1 MFITYT
7 NSKEYVLNA
16 ANGTFLGNLKFESW
30 HSYKASLTTQFA
42 EFYDIKTKGFWG
54 TTVVVMRNDN
64 EFAEL
69 KMNWKGNIII
79 DLTENGVG
87 VDYIVKTNSIW
98 QSQYVLQNR
107 QEQDLLLLIPEY
119 KWSSG
124 HYNFKVEVNPDFQN
138 DVNET
143 LILLAAYSTIYIIM
157 MSGAGTT

>member
-1 MFITYT
+1 LTYT